1 MTTRAPKR
9 RPVVTWPALLIALAL
24 VALAVVA
31 VRELAVAQGWAG
43 GDRWTES
50 LLGSLDGLA
59 AGPATTAVGVALVVV
74 GLALLTTVLRPA
86 RRTHL
91 PTPSG
96 DAEVW
101 ISQRALSQLAEDA
114 VQRVPGVE
122 SVSASARRRLT
133 VRVTTVDESARGPVE
148 DAVQQA
154 VGGYL
159 TSAPKITVRKATR

>member
-1 MTTRAPKR
+1 MSTRAPKR

-31 VRELAVAQGWAG
+31 VRDLAVAQGWAA
-43 GDRWTES
+43 GDRWSES
-50 LLGSLDGLA
+50 LLGGLDGLA
-59 AGPATTAVGVALVVV
+59 AGAATTAIGVALVLV
-74 GLALLTTVLRPA
+74 GLALVLTVLRPA

-91 PTPSG
+91 PTPSS

-101 ISQRALSQLAEDA
+101 ISQRALRQLAEDA

-122 SVSASARRRLT
+122 SVSASAGRRLT
-133 VRVTTVDESARGPVE
+133 VRATAVDDAARGPIE
-148 DAVQQA
+148 DAVNQA

-159 TSAPKITVRKATR
+159 TTAPKITVRKATP